1 MSTCTEKHHRGLAV
15 LRDRFRNKST
25 AFTMEERKQL
35 RIVSLLPAAVET
47 LEEQVA
53 RCINQLDHFNEPI
66 NKYSF
71 LRNLMEANSVLF
83 YAVVLQDLHKSLPV
97 IYTPTV
103 GEACQNFSHL
113 YALEQGLFI
122 KASDKDRIAD
132 CLAEVDG
139 DYDIIV
145 ITDGSRILGLGD
157 LGANGM
163 GIPIGKCSLYVAG
176 AGIAPHRVL
185 PMCLDVGTNN
195 EYFLKDPQY
204 VGLKQKRCDDELFYA
219 LLDEFMTAA
228 HKRFPKAV
236 VQFEDFSNNHCFDI
250 LARYRDQYRC
260 FNDDIQGTGAVI
272 AAGFANA
279 LRLSKADPRKQRIVV
294 YGAGGATIGVIN
306 AIGDLLKAKYNIPWE
321 DFTRSVYLVDTR
333 GLVTTTRGDKLAS
346 HKVALARTDIS
357 AEDVAEKYK
366 TLHDVV
372 INTSPTVLI
381 GLAGAGPAFT
391 ETMLRHMA
399 SYTDRP
405 IILPLSNPTSRSEV
419 TPEDAFKW
427 TDGRAI
433 FASGSPCDPVTLD
446 GRTLCGSQGNNLY
459 VFPGIG
465 LGATIA
471 EVKTITS
478 DLMTRAAI
486 TLADMV
492 PEEELENGLY
502 PGLSDIRRISAHIA
516 AGVADEAR
524 LKGIANATTLPE
536 NSEELVQ
543 HMASSMWN
551 AEYGS
556 VL

>member
-1 MSTCTEKHHRGLAV
+1 
-15 LRDRFRNKST
+15 
-25 AFTMEERKQL
+25 MEERKQL

-260 FNDDIQGTGAVI
+260 FNDDIQGTG
-272 AAGFANA
+272 
-279 LRLSKADPRKQRIVV
+279 
-294 YGAGGATIGVIN
+294 
-306 AIGDLLKAKYNIPWE
+306 
-321 DFTRSVYLVDTR
+321 
-333 GLVTTTRGDKLAS
+333 
-346 HKVALARTDIS
+346 
-357 AEDVAEKYK
+357 
-366 TLHDVV
+366 
-372 INTSPTVLI
+372 
-381 GLAGAGPAFT
+381 
-391 ETMLRHMA
+391 
-399 SYTDRP
+399 
-405 IILPLSNPTSRSEV
+405 
-419 TPEDAFKW
+419 
-427 TDGRAI
+427 
-433 FASGSPCDPVTLD
+433 
-446 GRTLCGSQGNNLY
+446 
-459 VFPGIG
+459 IG